1 MVIRRHLDTLALI
14 MNSTGPPL
22 QKAAATLGLEQYRRH
37 IFLCADQTEP
47 NCAPKEKGLI
57 AWEYLKKR
65 LKELGRVGP
74 DPLVYRSKVNCLRV
88 CANGPIA
95 VVYPD
100 AVWYHSC
107 TPEVLERIIQEH
119 LISGRIVEEYA
130 FAVNARCRAAPG

>member
-1 MVIRRHLDTLALI
+1 MAWSDIGGT
-14 MNSTGPPL
+14 S
-22 QKAAATLGLEQYRRH
+22 
-37 IFLCADQTEP
+37 F
-47 NCAPKEKGLI
+47 CAPKEKGLI

-65 LKELGRVGP
+65 LKELGRMGP

-107 TPEVLERIIQEH
+107 TPDVLERIIQEH
-119 LISGRIVEEYA
+119 LISGRIVQEYA
-130 FAVNARCRAAPG
+130 FAVNMRCRVAPG